1 MTTTKPATR
10 RFPLQATEWG
20 MLVLGILLF
29 GGGFVF
35 FAHRTVNNEAGLIIN
50 RIIEL
55 GPRDASIVYFV
66 LAICSALF
74 VLGAILGLVNL
85 ARGSMEIVVTEST
98 ISLPR
103 AVWRRSMTT
112 IAFAD
117 ITAAY
122 LETIAGQEM
131 LRIES
136 RSAGK
141 AAIVKSHL
149 GEASWNEVCQLVLAR
164 APKR

>member
-1 MTTTKPATR
+1 MTTKPTIR

-29 GGGFVF
+29 GGAFFF

-55 GPRDASIVYFV
+55 GPRNASIVYFI

-85 ARGSMEIVVTEST
+85 ARGTMEIVVTENT
-98 ISLPR
+98 ITLPR
-103 AVWRRSMTT
+103 AVWRRSATT
-112 IAFAD
+112 IAFSD

-122 LETIAGQEM
+122 LDTVAGQEM

-136 RSAGK
+136 RTAGK
-141 AAIVKSHL
+141 VAIVKSHL
-149 GEASWNEVCQLVLAR
+149 GTVSWNELHQLVLAR